1 MKKQKSKFFTFVFSL
16 IPGAGHMY
24 MGFMRTGLSIMGAF
38 WLIIAVSAIIGLGEL
53 MFLLPLLWFYSF
65 FDSMNKSGAPLEEFA
80 AEEDRWLFPGNAGN
94 SLPGFLQKYRGV
106 CGIILI
112 LFGLYILTNNF
123 IYRLDY
129 ALPPYLREVIR
140 LFPQLIIAVLIIMI
154 GVRLILGKRKEMD
167 KND

>member
-38 WLIIAVSAIIGLGEL
+38 WLIIAVSAFLGLGEL

-65 FDSMNKSGAPLEEFA
+65 FDSMNKSGAPSDEFA
-80 AEEDRWLFPGNAGN
+80 AAEDRWLFPGGGGD
-94 SLPGFLQKYRGV
+94 SLPAFLQKYRGV
-106 CGIILI
+106 CGVILI

-123 IYRLDY
+123 MYRLDY
-129 ALPPYLREVIR
+129 ILPDYLQNAVR
-140 LFPQLIIAVLIIMI
+140 LFPQLVIAVLIIII